1 MLTRVNSS
9 PTVGYVVSTWPR
21 LSQTFVLTEVV
32 ALEKRGVPLRI
43 FSVKDPGG
51 EPVHAKV
58 AQVRATVRYL
68 SFRHR
73 KQIVRA
79 NLRFVRRRPLRYARV
94 LTQALAYGQKG
105 VLRHFFQAGYLAE
118 LLRREPV
125 GHLHAHFATAPT
137 LVTMFTSALTGIPYT
152 FTAHA
157 RDIYVDTQHK
167 LLRRQME
174 QASAVVTV
182 SRYNQQ
188 HLRMQI
194 SPLAGDKVHCIYN
207 GLDLVD
213 FDFRWPRSGVSGPPV
228 ILSVARL
235 IRKKG
240 LEDLIQAA
248 ALLKG
253 KGRAFRLEII
263 GSGPLRGEL
272 EGLVAELSLGD
283 CVAFLGSQPQQSVS
297 SAYQRASIFALPCV
311 VAEDGDRDGIPTVVL
326 EAMASGVPVVS
337 TPVSGIPELIDD
349 SRDGVLVPPNDPARL
364 AEALDRLL
372 VDSQLRDRLAR
383 AARDKIESHFVVE
396 QSSSQLLE
404 LFNSGAGR

>member
-1 MLTRVNSS
+1 MPTLVKSA

-32 ALEKRGVPLRI
+32 ALERTGVPLRI

-58 AQVRATVRYL
+58 AQVRASVTYL
-68 SFRHR
+68 SFRR
-73 KQIVRA
+73 WKRIALA
-79 NLRFVRRRPLRYARV
+79 NLQFAAHRPVRYARM
-94 LTQALAYGQKG
+94 LMQALAYGRKG

-118 LLRREPV
+118 LLRRDPV
-125 GHLHAHFATAPT
+125 DHLHAHFATAPT
-137 LVTMFTSALTGIPYT
+137 LVTMFASALTDIRYT

-157 RDIYVDTQHK
+157 RDIYVDTQHG
-167 LLRRQME
+167 LLRRQIE
-174 QASAVVTV
+174 RASAVVTV

-188 HLRMQI
+188 YLRTQI
-194 SPLAGDKVHCIYN
+194 SPLSGDKVHCIYN

-213 FDFRWPRSGVSGPPV
+213 FDFRWPRSGASGLPV

-248 ALLKG
+248 ALLKL

-263 GSGPLRGEL
+263 GSGPLRGDL
-272 EGLVAELSLGD
+272 ERLVAELSLGD

-326 EAMASGVPVVS
+326 ESMASGVPVVS

-349 SRDGVLVPPNDPARL
+349 SCDGLLVPPNNPVRL
-364 AEALDRLL
+364 ADALDRLL
-372 VDSQLRDRLAR
+372 VDAPLRDRLAR

-396 QSSSQLLE
+396 QSSGQLLE
-404 LFNSGAGR
+404 LFHSGAGQ